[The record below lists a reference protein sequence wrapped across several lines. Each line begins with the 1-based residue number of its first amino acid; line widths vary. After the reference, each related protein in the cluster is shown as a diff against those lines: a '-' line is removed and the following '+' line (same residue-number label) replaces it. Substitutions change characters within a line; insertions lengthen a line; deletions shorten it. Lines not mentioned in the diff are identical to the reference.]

1 MASHVWM
8 TGRPGK
14 IDPSSLGVARNR
26 SAATFLQI
34 VPIIRSFVS
43 IRSSLSIRESFP
55 RQDSQRRAWRSAQT
69 LRADTCRSQGEKRVR
84 ASEDRFR
91 EDTLAL
97 HRVHRPARVAGGRRR
112 ERLRRPYLQVTRTL
126 TYRPRA
132 RKTPRGKAEG
142 AGASRKGCWHCVAFV
157 ALSKDLC

>member
-1 MASHVWM
+1 MQAILKASRRRDHSWDAHA
-8 TGRPGK
+8 GRT
-14 IDPSSLGVARNR
+14 RNR

-43 IRSSLSIRESFP
+43 IRSSLSIRESVP

-69 LRADTCRSQGEKRVR
+69 LRADTGRSQGAKRVR

-91 EDTLAL
+91 EDTLAP
-97 HRVHRPARVAGGRRR
+97 HRVHRFARVAGRRRR
-112 ERLRRPYLQVTRTL
+112 ERLRRPYLAGYTYI

-132 RKTPRGKAEG
+132 RKTPGGKAKGPG
-142 AGASRKGCWHCVAFV
+142 A
-157 ALSKDLC
+157 ALSCWK